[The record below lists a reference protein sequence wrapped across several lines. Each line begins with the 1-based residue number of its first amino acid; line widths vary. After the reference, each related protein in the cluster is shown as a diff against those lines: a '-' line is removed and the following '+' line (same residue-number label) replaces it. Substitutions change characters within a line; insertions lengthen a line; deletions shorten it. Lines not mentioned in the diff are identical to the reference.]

1 MLLSLLPLP
10 ASLAV
15 GPNMHIPDGYFGPL
29 FAIALWIVALPWL
42 GLAMRQLS
50 RQLNQR
56 MVPLVALFAAFS
68 FVIMMFNVPLI
79 GGTTGHAI
87 GGTIAAIVIGPAGA
101 AVAVSIALLIQ
112 ALFFGDGGILAYG
125 GNILLMALILPYT
138 ASFIYRALGGNTLI
152 SDRRRLIASF
162 VAGWAS
168 LSLIAGLAGVMFG
181 LQPILFHAADGTP
194 LYAPFPIQVSVP
206 AMLIPHMLVAS
217 VIEGLVT
224 AGIVAYLQRGNPEL
238 LEVSLTPGAASRL
251 ESSRLR
257 PLWMGLAALVV
268 LSPLGLLAAGS
279 AWGEWAADEI
289 ADIVGFTPP
298 GLAETQSWSAPIP
311 DYAVPGLNANLGYI
325 FSAGLGIALTLVVI
339 WVVGSFLARRTTAQK
354 G

>member
-10 ASLAV
+10 TTLAV

-29 FAIALWIVALPWL
+29 FSIALWIIALPWL
-42 GLAMRQLS
+42 GWATRQLS

-87 GGTIAAIVIGPAGA
+87 GASIAAIVIGPAGA
-101 AVAVSIALLIQ
+101 AVAVAIALLIQ

-125 GNILLMALILPYT
+125 ANILLMALIMPYT
-138 ASFIYRALGGNTLI
+138 AAFIYRALGGNTLI
-152 SDRRRLIASF
+152 SDRRRLISSF

-168 LSLIAGLAGVMFG
+168 LSLIAGLVGVMFG
-181 LQPILFHAADGTP
+181 LQPILFHAVDGTP
-194 LYAPFPIQVSVP
+194 LYAPFPLQVSVP

-238 LEVSLTPGAASRL
+238 LELSIKPGAASSL
-251 ESSRLR
+251 ESARLR
-257 PLWMGLAALVV
+257 PLWIGLAALVV
-268 LSPLGLLAAGS
+268 LSPVGLLAAGT
-279 AWGEWAADEI
+279 AWGEWAAEEI
-289 ADIVGFTPP
+289 ADVVGFTPS
-298 GLAETQSWSAPIP
+298 GLAATQPWSAPIP

-325 FSAGLGIALTLVVI
+325 LSAGVGIALTLVVI
-339 WVVGSFLARRTTAQK
+339 WVIGSFMARRAAAQK